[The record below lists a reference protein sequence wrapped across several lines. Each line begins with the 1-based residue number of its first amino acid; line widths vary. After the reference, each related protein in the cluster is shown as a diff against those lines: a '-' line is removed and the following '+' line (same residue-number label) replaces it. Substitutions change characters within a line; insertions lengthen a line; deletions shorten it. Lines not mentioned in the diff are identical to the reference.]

1 MDEFDYLSY
10 KQSKTEDKKKAKK
23 YSKEEKI
30 IALSVWA
37 GTFAIVFILVI
48 IFVSTKSSKIDIE
61 YGRLGKDTEKGA
73 VVEYQDEEDGEEI
86 IRKERFTV
94 DKRLFLIQ
102 QEEKGPSK
110 SKVVSKDTEQSE
122 VISTNTF
129 NEIKTK
135 NDEIIKKVNEI
146 KPQDTQSST
155 DIINNVV
162 NLDSSKKVK
171 IKPKLPV
178 DTQNTPS
185 EQPKLTS
192 AIEAPKVT
200 SKVFVGRYTSIE
212 EAKKYQQKIAEPS
225 IVKKIN
231 NIYTIQVGVYENSN
245 VAKNVAGKLKIQGHD
260 VWIFQ

>member
-10 KQSKTEDKKKAKK
+10 KQNKTEDRKKAKK
-23 YSKEEKI
+23 YSKEEKVV
-30 IALSVWA
+30 ALSIWA
-37 GTFAIVFILVI
+37 GTFAAVFILAI
-48 IFVSTKSSKIDIE
+48 IFISTKSSKIDIE

-110 SKVVSKDTEQSE
+110 SKVVSKDVEQSE

-135 NDEIIKKVNEI
+135 NNEI
-146 KPQDTQSST
+146 AKKTNETAPSNVQNST
-155 DIINNVV
+155 DTVNNSAV
-162 NLDSSKKVK
+162 NNSNKVK
-171 IKPKLPV
+171 IKPKLPL
-178 DTQNTPS
+178 DTQNTLS
-185 EQPKLTS
+185 EQPKPIS

-200 SKVFVGRYTSIE
+200 SKVLIGRFATIE
-212 EAKKYQQKIAEPS
+212 DAKKYQQKISEPT
-225 IVKKIN
+225 IIKKMN
-231 NIYTIQVGVYENSN
+231 NTYTIQVGVYENSS
-245 VAKNVAGKLKIQGHD
+245 VAKNVAGRLKMQGHD